1 MLRDEIFSIGP
12 SGSRGW
18 QLRVVPI
25 LLGTALWM
33 TTLWPGVS
41 PAREPTANPQSQAA
55 AALKSGEAFLEEGE
69 LEKALAAFS
78 QSVRLDPQ
86 DARAYYSR
94 ACICKRKGEPDKAA
108 ADLAQAV
115 RLDPSAG
122 WAYFD
127 RGWAYGRTRHVD
139 KAIADMTEL
148 IRLCP
153 ADSWSRAK
161 RGSMFLLKGDY
172 DKAIADLT
180 EAIRLRPENPG
191 ARAHFLVSRALTYE
205 EKGDHDKAIADDTE
219 VIRLISSARPPYL
232 GAYGS
237 RAEPYRNRAW
247 AYVQKGELDK
257 AVADAAEAVR
267 LDPKDAEA
275 LFVRGY
281 AYGKKGAADK
291 AASDLAAAAR
301 LDARRGEPELAY
313 LIPFLDEVKSFLLF
327 CNLPVYG
334 LLGDW
339 GLREDLGLSPAQ
351 ERRLREVGAKFQAE
365 HAKIEEGLGKLPQK
379 EQDAKRDEVY
389 SWENL
394 QKTREPLRKEI
405 EGILT
410 PQQLDAFK
418 KRAISQEVLSML
430 ADPASLAR
438 WVGAD
443 REQAKKLRRLSDEV
457 DRRLEAEAD
466 EQNQELLAVLDA
478 RQQQMLR
485 AEIERQL
492 CGVGAVGFGESLNSG
507 TVVGTGTLAGSGVV
521 TISGGTLLAGG
532 AGGEA
537 KTSTGTATVAA
548 GSAADAGEAAEGGNM
563 CLNVYMPLLDK
574 AVRNRLGM
582 SKAQQ
587 KKLLEIATKC
597 QADQEC
603 AGAVVRSAEKTTVLD
618 MCYSECDARTR
629 AAAKQI
635 EALLTP
641 AQLAALKELNFR
653 EQVSKVLND
662 PFEQER
668 MGLSQREKTAVSG
681 ALRAARKRSAGTML
695 EATGKALAILTPQ
708 QRERMHLESYL
719 DSTPPAPSEWRLR

>member
-1 MLRDEIFSIGP
+1 
-12 SGSRGW
+12 
-18 QLRVVPI
+18 
-25 LLGTALWM
+25 
-33 TTLWPGVS
+33 
-41 PAREPTANPQSQAA
+41 
-55 AALKSGEAFLEEGE
+55 
-69 LEKALAAFS
+69 
-78 QSVRLDPQ
+78 
-86 DARAYYSR
+86 
-94 ACICKRKGEPDKAA
+94 
-108 ADLAQAV
+108 
-115 RLDPSAG
+115 
-122 WAYFD
+122 
-127 RGWAYGRTRHVD
+127 
-139 KAIADMTEL
+139 
-148 IRLCP
+148 
-153 ADSWSRAK
+153 
-161 RGSMFLLKGDY
+161 
-172 DKAIADLT
+172 
-180 EAIRLRPENPG
+180 
-191 ARAHFLVSRALTYE
+191 
-205 EKGDHDKAIADDTE
+205 
-219 VIRLISSARPPYL
+219 
-232 GAYGS
+232 
-237 RAEPYRNRAW
+237 
-247 AYVQKGELDK
+247 
-257 AVADAAEAVR
+257 
-267 LDPKDAEA
+267 
-275 LFVRGY
+275 
-281 AYGKKGAADK
+281 
-291 AASDLAAAAR
+291 
-301 LDARRGEPELAY
+301 
-313 LIPFLDEVKSFLLF
+313 
-327 CNLPVYG
+327 
-334 LLGDW
+334 
-339 GLREDLGLSPAQ
+339 
-351 ERRLREVGAKFQAE
+351 
-365 HAKIEEGLGKLPQK
+365 
-379 EQDAKRDEVY
+379 
-389 SWENL
+389 
-394 QKTREPLRKEI
+394 
-405 EGILT
+405 
-410 PQQLDAFK
+410 
-418 KRAISQEVLSML
+418 ML

-597 QADQEC
+597 QADQER

-719 DSTPPAPSEWRLR
+719 DSTPPAVRVAIAVGRRAATGFASAGRSHARKGTGEASGTRGAAHFSRSSRAWVARIFRALLSISAARSACGGVIARSTEA